1 MDALGADDGLHQLPV
16 YRMVRPSMVRLGC
29 GRIEIRSGRAR
40 WRRDGE
46 KARASSLRERDGGDM
61 VYLLPSVSLYL
72 AALSSSASPQ
82 TSANELT
89 LLSNPFHDDF
99 ERLFSS
105 RRVGRQGESDG
116 NVDGEAHP
124 GRVTGFDTENVVV
137 KNKFLNNSCFK

>member
-1 MDALGADDGLHQLPV
+1 MANTNF
-16 YRMVRPSMVRLGC
+16 RFIEFRTSMVGLEC

-40 WRRDGE
+40 WDGE
-46 KARASSLRERDGGDM
+46 TARASSLCERDGGDM

-99 ERLFSS
+99 ERLYSS